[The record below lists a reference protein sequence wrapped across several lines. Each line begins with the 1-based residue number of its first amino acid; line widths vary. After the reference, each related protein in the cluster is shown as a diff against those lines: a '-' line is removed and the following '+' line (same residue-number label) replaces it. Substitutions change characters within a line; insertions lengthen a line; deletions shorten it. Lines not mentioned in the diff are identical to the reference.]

1 MADVALDANVVVGL
15 LDKEDSLNARARE
28 LVHRIRSVGDEPQ
41 TLDFVAAEAVSV
53 LCRRATERKRNI
65 PDLVGILAEVRRWY
79 DDEEL
84 EFVQQEFEKL
94 YPSILEVIVGS
105 GGKLNFNDAALIV
118 LQQKGFIDEVATFD
132 TTLASQPGFRT
143 FG

>member
-28 LVHRIRSVGDEPQ
+28 LVRRIRYAGDEPQ

-65 PDLVGILAEVRRWY
+65 PDLVEILAEVRRWY
-79 DDEEL
+79 DAQEI
-84 EFVQQEFEKL
+84 EFVQQEFQKL
-94 YPSILEVIVGS
+94 YPGILGVIESS

-118 LQQKGFIDEVATFD
+118 LQQQGFIDEVATFD
-132 TTLASQPGFRT
+132 VLLASQPGFRT
-143 FG
+143 FA